1 MDFWKLHGSG
11 NDFILIDNRDG
22 KIGDLSAVA
31 QASCH
36 RHFGVGADGLMA
48 VEPSSSAEVRM
59 VYYNSDGS
67 LAAMCGNGIRC
78 FAKFVKDAGILT
90 KDSFLVETGDGIKE
104 VKILSEN
111 EKISQVQVDM
121 GSHSEIQRNTISM
134 AAMGLD
140 REIELIFMHLGVPHA
155 VILLE
160 DGLADLTELTDKL
173 GPLIEKHPA
182 FPVGTNVN
190 FVQINQ
196 WDGLPT
202 DAESGSKANKGS
214 RANEGADLT
223 VSTWERGAGR
233 TLACGTGACA
243 AAVAA
248 LWAGAIRPRQRG
260 DGAAEA
266 AVHVRMPG
274 GEVTV
279 TIAAPGAQS
288 EPSPSILLSGP
299 AELVC
304 KGNFFL

>member
-1 MDFWKLHGSG
+1 MFWGKRGRKMDFWKLHGSG

-67 LAAMCGNGIRC
+67 PAAMCGNGIRC
-78 FAKFVKDAGILT
+78 FAKFIKDAGILT
-90 KDSFLVETGDGIKE
+90 KDSFPVETGDGIKE

-121 GSHSEIQRNTISM
+121 GCHSEIQRTTISM

-155 VILLE
+155 VIFIGDSLS
-160 DGLADLTELTDKL
+160 DLADLADLAELTDKL

-190 FVQINQ
+190 FAQIEKRNESK
-196 WDGLPT
+196 T
-202 DAESGSKANKGS
+202 DA
-214 RANEGADLT
+214 GADLT

-279 TIAAPGAQS
+279 TIA
-288 EPSPSILLSGP
+288 SPSILLSGP

-304 KGNFFL
+304 KGYFFL